1 MDRSHQVE
9 GVRKGDLGRGDERGK
24 VRSLSFWG
32 CKGPLR
38 VGGSGEGSVGGNE
51 GGGPIRPLSRLP
63 GLAKKARFCACGL
76 HVVEAGSGQLIVIK
90 YVRRA

>member
-1 MDRSHQVE
+1 MGRW
-9 GVRKGDLGRGDERGK
+9 GVCPFGGAKA
-24 VRSLSFWG
+24 
-32 CKGPLR
+32 LR

-51 GGGPIRPLSRLP
+51 GGGPIHPLSRLL

-76 HVVEAGSGQLIVIK
+76 HVVEAGSGQFIAVK